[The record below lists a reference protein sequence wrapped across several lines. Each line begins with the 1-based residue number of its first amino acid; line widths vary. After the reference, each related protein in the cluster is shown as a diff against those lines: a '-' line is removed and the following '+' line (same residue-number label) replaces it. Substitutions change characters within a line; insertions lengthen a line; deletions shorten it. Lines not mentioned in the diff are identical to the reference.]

1 MKMIRMSCPQDP
13 KATLEGYLLDCEIT
27 LGQEKNRP
35 AVIVC
40 PGGGYV
46 YCSPREGEPVA
57 LRYAAKGFHAFILR
71 YSVGYD
77 CAGFTPWKELS
88 WAIGYI
94 RENAEQWN
102 VDPGKIAVC
111 GFSAG
116 GHVALTSGLLA
127 EHKPNAMVLN
137 YPAVQL
143 PNLPGVNYMAK
154 LLTGKKEV
162 TDGDAEYVSLINH
175 VTKEAPPLFLAATA
189 EDMLTNFGALPLAQ
203 KYASLGLSYELHIF
217 QHGPHG
223 YSLADETSAN
233 GSSQMLN
240 PSYAKW
246 MDMSVD
252 WLHRI
257 FGQPEFVD
265 KSTSQMGKYLKELG
279 ITMPGSPSHG

>member
-1 MKMIRMSCPQDP
+1 MKMIRISCPQDP

-77 CAGFTPWKELS
+77 CAGFAPWKELS

-175 VTKEAPPLFLAATA
+175 VTKDAPPLFLAATA

-279 ITMPGSPSHG
+279 ITMPGNPSHG

>member
-1 MKMIRMSCPQDP
+1 MKMIHLSCPGNE
-13 KATLEGYLLDCEIT
+13 KATLEGYLLDCEIS
-27 LGQEKNRP
+27 LGQEFARP
-35 AVIVC
+35 AMIVC

-57 LRYAAKGFHAFILR
+57 LRYAAKGFHAFVLR
-71 YSVGYD
+71 YSTGFD
-77 CAGFTPWKELS
+77 CADFAPWKEIS

-94 RENAEQWN
+94 RQHAEEWHI
-102 VDPGKIAVC
+102 DPGKIAVS

-127 EHKPNAMVLN
+127 ENKPNAMVLN
-137 YPAVQL
+137 YPAVTL
-143 PNLPGVNYMAK
+143 PNIPGVNYMVQ
-154 LLTGKKEV
+154 LLTGKQEV
-162 TDGDAEYVSLINH
+162 TDEDAAYASLINH
-175 VTKEAPPLFLAATA
+175 VTKDAPPLFLAATA

-203 KYASLGLSYELHIF
+203 KYASMGLPYELHIF

-223 YSLADETSAN
+223 YALADETSAN

-240 PSYAKW
+240 ASYAKW
-246 MDMSVD
+246 LDMSVD

-257 FGQPEFVD
+257 FGELTFMD

-279 ITMPGSPSHG
+279 IPMPGSPDHA